1 MNSKYII
8 ILSNKFL
15 KDLER
20 LKRRKDFNPKL
31 LKEVLSILSNG
42 EKLDK
47 KYKDH
52 KLEDSRNFN
61 NCRECHISNDCLLVY
76 RIEKEE
82 LLLLLI
88 RMGSHSDLFK

>member
-1 MNSKYII
+1 MNYKYKI
-8 ILSNKFL
+8 ILSNKYL

-20 LKRRKDFNPKL
+20 FKKRKDFNPEL
-31 LKEVLSILSNG
+31 LKEVLNILSNG

-47 KYKDH
+47 KYRDH
-52 KLEDSRNFN
+52 KLENSRNYK

-76 RIEKEE
+76 RIEKEI

>member
-52 KLEDSRNFN
+52 KLEDSRNYK

>member
-20 LKRRKDFNPKL
+20 LKRRKDFNSKL

-42 EKLDK
+42 ENLDK

-52 KLEDSRNFN
+52 KLEDSRNYK

-88 RMGSHSDLFK
+88 RTGSHSDLFK